1 MKNILEVAQENNLNL
16 IEVGILVELNKNYP
30 QTIEIEEVT
39 NDGQVRENI
48 NNLIQIGFVEE
59 RFQKYRIKK
68 RIPKKDPSTN

>member
-16 IEVGILVELNKNYP
+16 IEVSILVELNKNYP
-30 QTIEIEEVT
+30 QTIEIKDVT

-48 NNLIQIGFVEE
+48 NNLIQIGFVEK

-68 RIPKKDPSTN
+68 

>member
-16 IEVGILVELNKNYP
+16 IEVSILVELNKNYP
-30 QTIEIEEVT
+30 QTIAIEEVT

-68 RIPKKDPSTN
+68 

>member
-16 IEVGILVELNKNYP
+16 IEVSILVELDKNYP
-30 QTIEIEEVT
+30 QTTKIEEVT
-39 NDGQVRENI
+39 NDGLVRENI

-68 RIPKKDPSTN
+68 

>member
-1 MKNILEVAQENNLNL
+1 MKNILEVAQENNLTL
-16 IEVGILVELNKNYP
+16 IEVGILVELDKNYP
-30 QTIEIEEVT
+30 QTIEIKEVT

-68 RIPKKDPSTN
+68 

>member
-16 IEVGILVELNKNYP
+16 IEVSILVELNKNYP

-68 RIPKKDPSTN
+68 